1 MQNNNRLKI
10 LHIKLLSS
18 LSKMCTYIRRVFTK
32 QPINYNLNLKFSFNN
47 YETNGAQRSLRVFQQ
62 KLQTHDLIN
71 DTKKTL
77 F

>member
-32 QPINYNLNLKFSFNN
+32 QPINYNFSFNN
-47 YETNGAQRSLRVFQQ
+47 YETNRARRSLRVFQQ